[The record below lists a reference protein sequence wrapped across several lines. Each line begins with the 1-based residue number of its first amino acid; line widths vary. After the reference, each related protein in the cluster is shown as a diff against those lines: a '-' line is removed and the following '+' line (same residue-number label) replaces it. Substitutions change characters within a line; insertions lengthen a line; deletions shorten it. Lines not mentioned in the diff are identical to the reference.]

1 MFNSG
6 PSGFYNAPLSKALMI
21 ITAGASVLVTMMNS
35 RDRFNVPALSVL
47 TQRFQFWRLFT
58 NNLFFNTPGETLFGL
73 ILIYS
78 FRLFERQMGTSKFGA
93 FTLLCYIISTLL
105 HVGVLTLFPTRP
117 IVSGPYSFIFACLVL
132 FHYTVPITNRFRFL
146 RLNLNDKVFTYLLG
160 LQLLLSHSWSSVIA
174 GAFGF
179 LSGVLYTGDIFH
191 LRRFT
196 LPNWVNRLCSS
207 VFLPFL
213 QSPHMPP
220 TTRSRP
226 VRQPEANAN
235 NRAGGFGHR
244 AAYQPAGMSFGVPVT
259 EDNIGALTSM
269 GFSREIATQ
278 ALQQSNNNLQ
288 LATNILLDSA

>member
-21 ITAGASVLVTMMNS
+21 VTAGASVLVTMMNS
-35 RDRFNVPALSVL
+35 RDRFNLPALSVL
-47 TQRFQFWRLFT
+47 TQRFQLWRLFT

-93 FTLLCYIISTLL
+93 FAMLCYTISTLL
-105 HVGVLTLFPTRP
+105 QLGVLTLFPARS
-117 IVSGPYSFIFACLVL
+117 IVSGPYAFIFACLVL

-146 RLNLNDKVFTYLLG
+146 RLNLNDKIFTYLLG
-160 LQLLLSHSWSSVIA
+160 LQLLFSHSWSSVIA
-174 GAFGF
+174 GAFGI
-179 LSGVLYTGDIFH
+179 LSGVLYTGDILH

-196 LPNWVNRLCSS
+196 LPSWLNRVCSS

-213 QSPHMPP
+213 QSSHPP

-226 VRQPEANAN
+226 VRQQENNFN
-235 NRAGGFGHR
+235 NRATAGHR
-244 AAYQPAGMSFGVPVT
+244 QMAAMSYAVPVT